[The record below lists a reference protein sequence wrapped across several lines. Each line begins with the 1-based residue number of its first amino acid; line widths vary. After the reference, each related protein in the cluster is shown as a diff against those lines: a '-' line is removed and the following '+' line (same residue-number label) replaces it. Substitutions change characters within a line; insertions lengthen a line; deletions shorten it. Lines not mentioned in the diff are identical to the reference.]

1 MCEIAGIG
9 VLKGISLALCSMDCI
24 DVTKKTI
31 KVLGIHF
38 SYNKKLET
46 EENVIRH
53 VRKIEKV
60 LKLRRVR
67 NLTLEG
73 KITVVETL
81 AISKIIHLSLVINF
95 PSQIINELNKKQKEF
110 ISNGRNPKI
119 KHSTLCN
126 KYENGGLKN
135 VDILSKVISLQCSWI
150 KRLYD
155 NSSHPW
161 KIIPSHLIDTYLG
174 KNFKFH
180 SNLCMPANK
189 IKVFPLYYK

>member
-95 PSQIINELNKKQKEF
+95 PTQIINELNKKQKEL

-135 VDILSKVISLQCSWI
+135 VDILSKVNSLQCSWI

-155 NSSHPW
+155 NSSHPL
-161 KIIPSHLIDTYLG
+161 KIIPSYLLILISG
-174 KNFKFH
+174 KILSSTQIFACQ
-180 SNLCMPANK
+180 L
-189 IKVFPLYYK
+189 IK